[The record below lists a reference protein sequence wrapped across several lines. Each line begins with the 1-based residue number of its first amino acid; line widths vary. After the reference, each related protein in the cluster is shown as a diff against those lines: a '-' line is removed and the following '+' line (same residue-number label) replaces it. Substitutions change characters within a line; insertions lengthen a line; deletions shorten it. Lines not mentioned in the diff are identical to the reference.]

1 VKNTD
6 DLTYRERVLPS
17 IASLLPVLLV
27 IPTAYLTLLP
37 FSVQAGL
44 VVGVSVTVAILAS
57 IWFASPVLE
66 LDSSG
71 FAVGDSLLPLNVISS
86 VEAISPKRSFEERG
100 VKLSPGAYVRFQIS
114 VKTHVKVFIDDQNDP
129 TPYWLIATR
138 DPERVVEVL
147 DALKGR

>member
-1 VKNTD
+1 MKNTD

-37 FSVQAGL
+37 FSVQAGF
-44 VVGVSVTVAILAS
+44 VVGVSVTIAILVS

-86 VEAISPKRSFEERG
+86 VEAISTKRSFEERG

-114 VKTHVKVFIDDQNDP
+114 VKTHVKVFIDDKNDP

-138 DPERVVEVL
+138 DPDRVVEVL
-147 DALKGR
+147 ETLTNR

>member
-17 IASLLPVLLV
+17 ITSLLPVLLV

-71 FAVGDSLLPLNVISS
+71 FAVGDSLLPVTVISS
-86 VEAISPKRSFEERG
+86 AEAISPKQSFEERG
-100 VKLSPGAYVRFQIS
+100 VKLCPGAYVRFQIS
-114 VKTHVKVFIDDQNDP
+114 VKTHIKVFIDDKNDP

-138 DPERVVEVL
+138 DPGRVVEML
-147 DALKGR
+147 ETLKKR

>member
-17 IASLLPVLLV
+17 ITSLLPVLLV

-71 FAVGDSLLPLNVISS
+71 FAVGDSLLPLTEISS
-86 VEAISPKRSFEERG
+86 AEAISPKRSFEERG

-114 VKTHVKVFIDDQNDP
+114 VKTHVKVFIDDKNDP

-138 DPERVVEVL
+138 DAERVVEVL
-147 DALKGR
+147 DTLKGR

>member
-1 VKNTD
+1 MKNTD

-37 FSVQAGL
+37 FSVQAGF
-44 VVGVSVTVAILAS
+44 VVGVSVTIAILVS

-138 DPERVVEVL
+138 DPDRVVEVL
-147 DALKGR
+147 ETLTNR

>member
-147 DALKGR
+147 DTLKGR